1 MRPGLHQHGYYEV
14 GLCSI
19 NQRRHCFKVHRLVA
33 LGFIPNPTG
42 AKEVNHKNGNK
53 LDNAVGNL
61 EWATRISNMQ
71 HGYRTGLFSIRSG
84 EQASNAKLTAADV
97 RTIRQLRQNGRTLV
111 SLAAEFK
118 VNYSYLSEIATG
130 RRRTEVTGAV

>member
-1 MRPGLHQHGYYEV
+1 LQPSVTEKGYHRV
-14 GLCSI
+14 KLSSTAFTVR
-19 NQRRHCFKVHRLVA
+19 NFKVHRLVA
-33 LGFIPNPTG
+33 LAFIPNPSG
-42 AKEVNHKNGNK
+42 ASEVNHKNGNK